1 VIDLDGA
8 QWADCLAAS
17 FGAQVVRMDTAEAT
31 LTVFD
36 KGPWTIGFVDF
47 VSGSQ
52 GDPAVLVAP
61 ARLAAKTA
69 GVHVLRFVADRP
81 LPGSARFARYPQ
93 QACRLPDLQAWRAAT
108 SDKGR
113 RTLNR
118 RIRTSLVMRGATRA
132 DAAAMHALY
141 LATVSR
147 QGGVPRY
154 PLAYFEALAP
164 HAGTV
169 ALLDDQVVGFVCAG
183 YRGGRGLYLHGAH
196 APSARAHHPSDLLY
210 LAMLE
215 TARDRGLCAF
225 DFLASPQPGLLQ
237 YKQAWGGERF
247 TEWTSD
253 LATGAL
259 GGMFVM
265 AYAAHHR
272 WRRRLGDAQEAGAR
286 ATRRMSA

>member
-1 VIDLDGA
+1 MIDLDGA
-8 QWADCLAAS
+8 QWADCLAVS
-17 FGAQVVRMDTAEAT
+17 FGAQVLRMDGTGAT

-36 KGPWTIGFVDF
+36 KGPWRIGFVDF
-47 VSGSQ
+47 VSGSDR
-52 GDPAVLVAP
+52 DPAALLAP
-61 ARLAAKTA
+61 ARSAARSA
-69 GVHVLRFVADRP
+69 GVNVLRFVADRP
-81 LPGSARFARYPQ
+81 VPGSARFARYPQ
-93 QACRLPDLQAWRAAT
+93 QACRLPDLQAWRAQAT
-108 SDKGR
+108 DKGR

-118 RIRTSLVMRGATRA
+118 RVRTALVMRGASRK

-141 LATVSR
+141 VATVSR

-154 PLAYFEALAP
+154 ALAYFEALAP

-183 YRGGRGLYLHGAH
+183 YKGGRGLYLHGAH
-196 APSARAHHPSDLLY
+196 APSARGHHPSDLLY

-215 TARDRGLCAF
+215 SARDRGLRSF

-253 LATGAL
+253 LATGAQ

-265 AYAAHHR
+265 AYAAHH
-272 WRRRLGDAQEAGAR
+272 WWKRRSSDAQQAGAR
-286 ATRRMSA
+286 ATRRTSA

>member
-1 VIDLDGA
+1 MIDLDGA
-8 QWADCLAAS
+8 QWTDCLAVS
-17 FGAQVVRMDTAEAT
+17 FGARVIGMNGTGAT
-31 LTVFD
+31 LTVFRT
-36 KGPWTIGFVDF
+36 GPWRIGFVDF
-47 VSGSQ
+47 VSGSR
-52 GDPAVLVAP
+52 GDPAALVAP
-61 ARLAAKTA
+61 ARSAARAA
-69 GVHVLRFVADRP
+69 GVHVLRFVAERP

-93 QACRLPDLQAWRAAT
+93 QACRLRDLQGWHAGAT
-108 SDKGR
+108 DKGR

-118 RIRTSLVMRGATRA
+118 RDRTALVLRRATPA

-141 LATVSR
+141 VATVTR

-169 ALLDDQVVGFVCAG
+169 ALLDGQVVGFVCTG
-183 YRGGRGLYLHGAH
+183 CRGERGLYLHGAY

-215 TARDRGLCAF
+215 EARDRGLRAF

-259 GGMFVM
+259 GGMFVT

-272 WRRRLGDAQEAGAR
+272 WTRGSGDTQQAGAR
-286 ATRRMSA
+286 ATRRTSA